1 MAHSQM
7 VGDNFRLGYR
17 FQRHWDWAMA
27 SAFFCG
33 ELGAGLFL
41 VSMIFENVPGLV
53 FGLLITGIG
62 KPIFHLTHMGVP
74 EISWRAILRPD
85 RSWTSRGLIAMVVF
99 IGAGT
104 LHAIDVYLGHALP
117 LGMVFQVLA
126 AAAAL
131 GVMTYQGFAMSH
143 STAIALW
150 NTAMMPALSL
160 LYALTGGMVVI
171 LVLLP
176 GSPLGGALPLPLP
189 LPLGLLLADLIMLL
203 CMVYAA
209 YHGSPGARLS
219 AQLLIKGL
227 YAKWFLGVV
236 VGAGLLLPLAL
247 LSLGSGAMMLRLAAA
262 AGVLAGFYAFR
273 VLIFKAGVYEP
284 VMTFA
289 SPVDL

>member
-1 MAHSQM
+1 
-7 VGDNFRLGYR
+7 
-17 FQRHWDWAMA
+17 MA

-33 ELGAGLFL
+33 ELGAGLFF
-41 VSMIFENVPGLV
+41 VSMIFENAPGLV

-74 EISWRAILRPD
+74 ETSWRAILRPD
-85 RSWTSRGLIAMVVF
+85 RSWISRGMIAIVVF

-104 LHAIDVYLGHALP
+104 LHAIDVYFSHTLP
-117 LGMVFQVLA
+117 FGMVFQVLA

-131 GVMTYQGFAMSH
+131 GAMTYQGFAMSH

-160 LYALTGGMVVI
+160 LYALMGGMVVI

-176 GSPLGGALPLPLP
+176 GSPLAGALPLA
-189 LPLGLLLADLIMLL
+189 LGLLLASLIMLL

-227 YAKWFLGVV
+227 YAKSFLGVV
-236 VGAGLLLPLAL
+236 VAAGLLLPLAL
-247 LSLGSGAMMLRLAAA
+247 LSLGGGVMMVRLVAAA
-262 AGVLAGFYAFR
+262 SALAGFYALR

-289 SPVDL
+289 